1 MFDLIFWLNLSFS
14 FFIQFFLNEFERK
27 IPKKI
32 AETFGADAMAV
43 SWGGF
48 FTAKRANYIVEV
60 DNNFILLLF
69 DSFSSTKCNKEDDKR
84 GESNAQ
90 IKRETFDLI
99 FI

>member
-14 FFIQFFLNEFERK
+14 FFIQFFFNEFERK

-48 FTAKRANYIVEV
+48 FTAKRAN
-60 DNNFILLLF
+60 
-69 DSFSSTKCNKEDDKR
+69 
-84 GESNAQ
+84 
-90 IKRETFDLI
+90 
-99 FI
+99 